1 MNEVLNEAQRQ
12 QLADHIATCLT
23 QLEQEIS
30 HLMVLT
36 QPISPDRSIG
46 RLTRLDALN
55 ELAVNEKA
63 LVSART
69 RQAGMQVTLGQLCD
83 PEFGCCSHCDDP
95 IPFARLLSLPGTR
108 LCVSCAEQAGH

>member
-1 MNEVLNEAQRQ
+1 MSHFLNDAQLQ
-12 QLADHIATCLT
+12 QLSDHVTISLS
-23 QLEQEIS
+23 QLEQEIE
-30 HLMVLT
+30 HLEVLT

-63 LVSART
+63 LASART
-69 RQAGMQVTLGQLCD
+69 RRIGLQVTLSQLRS
-83 PEFGCCSHCDDP
+83 PEFGCCIHCGEP
-95 IPFARLLSLPGTR
+95 IPFARLMTVPQSK

>member
-1 MNEVLNEAQRQ
+1 MSDFFNDAQLQ
-12 QLADHIATCLT
+12 QFSDHVTASLLL
-23 QLEQEIS
+23 LESEIE
-30 HLMVLT
+30 HLEVLT

-63 LVSART
+63 LASART
-69 RQAGMQVTLGQLCD
+69 RRIGMQVTLSKLQS

-95 IPFARLLSLPGTR
+95 IPFARLMSIPQTK
-108 LCVSCAEQAGH
+108 LCVSCAEQAEH